1 MCVCVYVCVRGVS
14 GLFVC
19 FHVCLFVGWLVGWFV
34 NVGLFVSAS
43 LCVSRVCQAWLFV
56 GV

>member
-1 MCVCVYVCVRGVS
+1 VCVCVYVCVRGVS